1 MQQNPPCELSSCFST
16 VLLFL
21 LVPKSVGSL
30 KQQTEKIDKVNS
42 VFLKRKINSR
52 HAGIQSKIYK
62 KKKKTCMYFTKKQ
75 EYKYILG
82 KSRRACTN
90 ISLFLI
96 ISSKI
101 YISYPKILMK
111 SAATVVFCTK
121 CPRVIVLK
129 KMVNQLN
136 LFYCHLML

>member
-52 HAGIQSKIYK
+52 HTGIQSKIYK
-62 KKKKTCMYFTKKQ
+62 KKKKTCMYFIKKQ

-82 KSRRACTN
+82 KCRRPCTN
-90 ISLFLI
+90 ISLFFNNQLQNLHLL
-96 ISSKI
+96 
-101 YISYPKILMK
+101 PKNINEKCSNCGILHK
-111 SAATVVFCTK
+111 VSQ
-121 CPRVIVLK
+121 VIVLK
-129 KMVNQLN
+129 KIVNQLN